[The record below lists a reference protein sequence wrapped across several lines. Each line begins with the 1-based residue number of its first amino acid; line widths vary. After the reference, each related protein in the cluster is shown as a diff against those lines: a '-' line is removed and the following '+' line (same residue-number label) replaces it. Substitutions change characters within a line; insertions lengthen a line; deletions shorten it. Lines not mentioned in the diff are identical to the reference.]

1 MGQAGDFLQGF
12 HLLVADFVGLC
23 LGLLN
28 VCQTA
33 VQFVLFAFKGFGL
46 LVQGRFL
53 LFQTA
58 LLLGQLLPALFD
70 FLVVFCSRFMNFILG
85 FQQHFLLPVFAG
97 ADGLVDKP
105 CCLLLSGADGT
116 LGNPLAVQHTA
127 AKARSNAQDG
137 CNDTNNPTH
146 NSCSTPP
153 S

>member
-1 MGQAGDFLQGF
+1 
-12 HLLVADFVGLC
+12 
-23 LGLLN
+23 
-28 VCQTA
+28 
-33 VQFVLFAFKGFGL
+33 
-46 LVQGRFL
+46 
-53 LFQTA
+53 
-58 LLLGQLLPALFD
+58 
-70 FLVVFCSRFMNFILG
+70 MNFILG

-97 ADGLVDKP
+97 ADGLVDNP